1 MNDDS
6 PGGALMGALG
16 GSAALE
22 FEIVHTDK
30 GTGARAGLLHTE
42 HGTARTPAFMTVG
55 TQGTVKTLSPGDLA
69 DAGVEIVLSN
79 TYHLYLRPGP
89 DLIARAG
96 GLARFMSW
104 DGITLTD
111 SGGFQIFSMADLTK
125 IRPEGVTFRS
135 HLDGS
140 EHFLTP
146 EDVVRI
152 QGKIG
157 ADIIMVLDECT
168 TYPITFEKA
177 RKSVELTLQWARR
190 CRDEFDRDGP
200 GGRQALFGIIQ
211 GSTYDALRIRC
222 ADELIDMGFDGYAI
236 GGLSVGEPKSAMF
249 EMVDVSTGVM
259 PAEKPRYLM
268 GVGFPEDI
276 VECVSRGI
284 DMFDCVMPTR
294 NARNGTVFTSE
305 GKLVVKN
312 AAYADDFRPIDPE
325 CDCYTCRNFSRAYIR
340 HLFQAGEILAP
351 RLATLHS
358 VTYFQR
364 VMREARNAIME
375 DRFGAWKETFLRS
388 LENHRQGE

>member
-1 MNDDS
+1 MK
-6 PGGALMGALG
+6 
-16 GSAALE
+16 
-22 FEIVHTDK
+22 FELQHVDRD
-30 GTGARAGLLHTE
+30 TGARAGLLHTP

-55 TQGTVKTLSPGDLA
+55 TQGTVKTLSPSDLES
-69 DAGVEIVLSN
+69 AGVEIVLSN

-89 DLIARAG
+89 DLVARAG
-96 GLARFMSW
+96 GLARFMAW

-111 SGGFQIFSMADLTK
+111 SGGFQIFSMADLTRIK
-125 IRPEGVTFRS
+125 PEGVTFRS

-140 EHFLTP
+140 EHFLSP
-146 EDVVRI
+146 EDIIRI

-168 TYPITFEKA
+168 PYPVTFDRA
-177 RKSVELTLQWARR
+177 RKSAELTLGWARR
-190 CRDEFDRDGP
+190 CRDEFT
-200 GGRQALFGIIQ
+200 GRGRGQGQALFGIIQ
-211 GSTYDALRIRC
+211 GSTYENLRLRC
-222 ADELIDMGFDGYAI
+222 AEELMEIGFEGYAI

-249 EMVDVSTGVM
+249 EMVDLCTGVM
-259 PAEKPRYLM
+259 PEDRPRYLM

-276 VECVSRGI
+276 VRCVDMGV

-312 AAYADDFRPIDPE
+312 AAYAEDFRPLDPE
-325 CDCYTCRNFSRAYIR
+325 CDCYTCRNFTRAYIR

-364 VMREARNAIME
+364 VMREARKAIME
-375 DRFGAWKETFLRS
+375 DRYASFEETFLRR
-388 LENHRQGE
+388 LEDHRQGE

>member
-1 MNDDS
+1 M
-6 PGGALMGALG
+6 
-16 GSAALE
+16 E
-22 FEIVHTDK
+22 FEVEHVDK
-30 GTGARAGLLHTE
+30 STGARAGLLDTE
-42 HGTARTPAFMTVG
+42 HGTAHTPVFMTVG
-55 TQGTVKTLSPGDLA
+55 TQGTVKTLSPGDLR

-96 GLARFMSW
+96 GLARFMAW

-125 IRPEGVTFRS
+125 IKPEGVTFRS

-152 QGKIG
+152 QHKVG

-168 TYPITFEKA
+168 SYPVTFDQAKRSA
-177 RKSVELTLQWARR
+177 ELTLQWARR
-190 CRDEFDRDGP
+190 CRDEFERIGAGP
-200 GGRQALFGIIQ
+200 GQALFGIIQ
-211 GSTYDALRIRC
+211 GSTYESLRRRC
-222 ADELIDMGFDGYAI
+222 AEELGGIGFDGYAI

-249 EMVDVSTGVM
+249 EMVGVSTEMM
-259 PAEKPRYLM
+259 PAGRPRYLM

-276 VECVSRGI
+276 VNCVSLGV

-312 AAYADDFRPIDPE
+312 AAYADDMRPLDAE
-325 CDCYTCRNFSRAYIR
+325 CDCYACRNFTRAYIR

-358 VTYFQR
+358 VTYFQK
-364 VMREARNAIME
+364 VMREARKAIME
-375 DRFGAWKETFLRS
+375 DRFGSYMEAFLRR
-388 LENHRQGE
+388 LENNRQG

>member
-1 MNDDS
+1 M
-6 PGGALMGALG
+6 
-16 GSAALE
+16 E
-22 FEIVHTDK
+22 FEVVHVDST
-30 GTGARAGLLHTE
+30 TGARAGLVHTP
-42 HGTARTPAFMTVG
+42 HGTAETPAFMTVG
-55 TQGTVKTLSPGDLA
+55 TQATVKTLSPDDLRA
-69 DAGVEIVLSN
+69 AGVQIVLSN

-89 DLIARAG
+89 DLVEKAG
-96 GLARFMSW
+96 GLARFMAW

-111 SGGFQIFSMADLTK
+111 SGGFQIFSMADLTR

-168 TYPITFEKA
+168 PYPVSFEKA
-177 RKSVELTLQWARR
+177 RKSADLTLGWARR
-190 CRDEFDRDGP
+190 CRAEFETSGLA
-200 GGRQALFGIIQ
+200 GRQALFGIIQ
-211 GSTYDALRIRC
+211 GSTYEALRRNC
-222 ADELIDMGFDGYAI
+222 AEELVDMGFEGYAI

-249 EMVDVSTGVM
+249 DMVSVSTEVM
-259 PAEKPRYLM
+259 PPEKPRYLM

-276 VECVSRGI
+276 VKCVGRGV

-294 NARNGTVFTSE
+294 NARNGTVFTSG

-312 AAYADDFRPIDPE
+312 AAYAEDFRPMDPE
-325 CDCYTCRNFSRAYIR
+325 CDCYACSNFTRAYIR

-358 VTYFQR
+358 VTYFQK
-364 VMREARNAIME
+364 VVREARKAILE
-375 DRFGAWKETFLRS
+375 DRYASFMESFLRS
-388 LENHRQGE
+388 PDGHSQG